1 LLRSPPARGRAP
13 AGITA
18 ISGASRAFEKEDGP
32 ADGRWRGT
40 CMGLQNQGARR
51 RMDNFIQQLING
63 LTLGSVYGLIA
74 IGYTMVYGIIGMIN
88 FAHGDVFML
97 SAFIALIVFL
107 VLTQIFGITSLPL
120 AFLIVLVAGMALTSA
135 WNWTIERIAYRP
147 LRGSFRLAPLISAIG
162 MSTFLSN
169 FVQVAQGPR
178 NKPVP
183 PMFSDIIHLGGA
195 GHDITLQYRQIV
207 IMAITGLL
215 LFGFW
220 WLVQKTALGR
230 AQRACEQ
237 DRKMAALI
245 GVDVDRTISI
255 TFVIGAALAAV
266 AGALYMLY
274 YGVVN
279 FSDGFLPG
287 VKAFTAAV
295 LGGIGSL
302 PGAVLGGLMIGLIEV
317 LWAAYFSSDYKDV
330 AAFSILAITLI
341 FMPSGILGR
350 PEIEKV

>member
-1 LLRSPPARGRAP
+1 
-13 AGITA
+13 
-18 ISGASRAFEKEDGP
+18 
-32 ADGRWRGT
+32 
-40 CMGLQNQGARR
+40 
-51 RMDNFIQQLING
+51 MDNFLQQLING
-63 LTLGSVYGLIA
+63 ITLGSIYGLIA
-74 IGYTMVYGIIGMIN
+74 IGYSMVYGIIGMIN

-97 SAFIALIVFL
+97 SAFVALIVFL
-107 VLTQIFGITSLPL
+107 FLTKILGLGFLPV
-120 AFLIVLVAGMALTSA
+120 AFLIVLVCGMSLTSV
-135 WNWTIERIAYRP
+135 WNWTIERLAYRP

-183 PMFSDIIHLGGA
+183 PMFTEIIQFGPP
-195 GHDITLQYRQIV
+195 GHEVTLQYRQIV
-207 IMAITGLL
+207 IVVITALL
-215 LFGFW
+215 LAGFW
-220 WLVQKTALGR
+220 WLVQKTNLGR
-230 AQRACEQ
+230 AQRAVEQ
-237 DRKMAALI
+237 DRKMASLM
-245 GVDVDRTISI
+245 GVDVDRTIAI
-255 TFVIGAALAAV
+255 TFIIGAALAAV
-266 AGALYMLY
+266 AGSLYMLY

-279 FSDGFLPG
+279 FADGFLPG

-302 PGAVLGGLMIGLIEV
+302 PGAVLGGLAIGLIEV
-317 LWAAYFSSDYKDV
+317 MWAAYFSSDYKDV